1 MTERYSHVFPDARQ
15 EKVARLD
22 AVLGRGLS

>member
-1 MTERYSHVFPDARQ
+1 MTERYSHVFPDSRQ

-22 AVLGRGLS
+22 ALLGGGEA